1 MLILIGTITIVI
13 GCCMVAAGI
22 YEGAKKKEPK
32 EDVLEDLESVE

>member
-1 MLILIGTITIVI
+1 MLVLLGTITIVI

-32 EDVLEDLESVE
+32 EDALKELEDAE